1 MHDTR
6 LILLEGPPGSGKTTT
21 AYKLAAEIAKI
32 RTCECFFEWSPDHP
46 IPIGDDLHLGEV
58 ISSAT
63 AREETDL
70 ENWRRF
76 VQARRSTDRVTILE
90 SRFWQTGCML
100 LYAAGR
106 SEENVIASNARV
118 VEAIAPLN
126 PVLIHLTV
134 DDINGF
140 ITRTIELKDAEWR
153 RSAMPSTWAEHVYA
167 AFAHQPWFTRR
178 GLQGREALSAF
189 LSEWAGVAE
198 CLYERLP
205 FPKTNIHNPHLDRE
219 LSARQIHEFLG
230 LART

>member
-1 MHDTR
+1 MLDTR

-21 AYKLAAEIAKI
+21 AQKLAAEISKI
-32 RTCECFFEWSPDHP
+32 QSCECFFEWSPNHP

-58 ISSAT
+58 IASAT

-76 VQARRSTDRVTILE
+76 VQAGRSSDRVTILE

-106 SEENVIASNARV
+106 SEASVMASNARV
-118 VEAIAPLN
+118 VEVIAPLN

-140 ITRTIELKDAEWR
+140 ITRTIELKDTEWQ

-167 AFAHQPWFTRR
+167 AFAHQPWFTQR
-178 GLQGREALSAF
+178 GLQGREALSTF
-189 LSEWAGVAE
+189 LSEWAGIAE
-198 CLYERLP
+198 GMYERLP
-205 FPKTNIHNPHLDRE
+205 FPKTKIHNPHLDRE
-219 LSARQIHEFLG
+219 RATRQIHEFLG
-230 LART
+230 LARP